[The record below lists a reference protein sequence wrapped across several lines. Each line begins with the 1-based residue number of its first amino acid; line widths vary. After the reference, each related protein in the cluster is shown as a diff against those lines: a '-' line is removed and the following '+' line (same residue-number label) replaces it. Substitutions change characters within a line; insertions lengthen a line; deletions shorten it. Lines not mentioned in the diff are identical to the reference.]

1 VFFACRCPCLIT
13 TTNTMDLALV
23 ILIQVLYA
31 VASLVLVSAGLAVI
45 FGMMKVINL
54 AHGEFM
60 MLGAYSVIGAL
71 KLGINL
77 WFAMLV
83 VAPICVGLVGVVLE
97 RLVIRR
103 LYGRMV
109 DTMLATWGLSL
120 LLVGI
125 VTSVAGNTTA
135 GVSAPLGSFTIGA
148 YSVSAYTLVIIGVA
162 TALALGIRW
171 VLLRTS
177 WGLIARGT
185 MQKPEMADA
194 LGISPSRVYSVTFA
208 VGAALSGLAGGLL
221 APLTGVVPTMG
232 AAFVAKAFITVIGGG
247 PAILAG
253 LVSASTLFGT
263 INQLATFA
271 TTPVIGEVA
280 LLLSAIVMLRLLPQG
295 ITGRF
300 FKRSL

>member
-1 VFFACRCPCLIT
+1 
-13 TTNTMDLALV
+13 MDLAV
-23 ILIQVLYA
+23 IVVIQVLYA
-31 VASLVLVSAGLAVI
+31 VASLVIISAGLAVI

-60 MLGAYSVIGAL
+60 MLGAYATIVANKAGL
-71 KLGINL
+71 NL
-77 WFAMLV
+77 WLAMFL
-83 VAPICVGLVGVVLE
+83 VAPVVVGLIGVLLE

-125 VTSVAGNTTA
+125 VTSIAGNTTA
-135 GVSAPLGSFTIGA
+135 GVSAPLGSFKIGA
-148 YSVSAYTLVIIGVA
+148 YSVSSYTLVIIAVA
-162 TALALGIRW
+162 VVLALAIRW

-185 MQKPEMADA
+185 MQKPDMANA
-194 LGISPSRVYSVTFA
+194 LGISPTRVYSVTFA
-208 VGAALSGLAGGLL
+208 VGAALSGLAGALL

-232 AAFVAKAFITVIGGG
+232 GAFVAKAFITVIGGG

-253 LVSASTLFGT
+253 LVSASTLFGA
-263 INQLATFA
+263 INQVATFV
-271 TTPVIGEVA
+271 TTPVFGEVA
-280 LLLSAIVMLRLLPQG
+280 LLFAAIVMLRLLPQG

-300 FKRSL
+300 FKGSL

>member
-1 VFFACRCPCLIT
+1 
-13 TTNTMDLALV
+13 MDLALV
-23 ILIQVLYA
+23 VLIQVLYA
-31 VASLVLVSAGLAVI
+31 VAGLVIVSAGLAVV

-60 MLGAYSVIGAL
+60 MLGAYATLGAL
-71 KLGINL
+71 KLGLNL
-77 WFAMLV
+77 WLAMLV
-83 VAPICVGLVGVVLE
+83 VAPLAVGLVGVLLE

-125 VTSVAGNTTA
+125 VTSLVGNTTA
-135 GVSAPLGSFTIGA
+135 GVSAPLGSFAVGA
-148 YSVSAYTLVIIGVA
+148 YSVSGYTLVIIAIAVV
-162 TALALGIRW
+162 LAAAIRW
-171 VLLRTS
+171 VLLRTP

-185 MQKPEMADA
+185 MQKPAMADA
-194 LGISPSRVYSVTFA
+194 LGIRPGRVYSVTFA

-232 AAFVAKAFITVIGGG
+232 GAFVAKAFITVIGGG

-263 INQLATFA
+263 INQLATFL

-280 LLLSAIVMLRLLPQG
+280 LLLAAIVMLRLLPQG

>member
-1 VFFACRCPCLIT
+1 
-13 TTNTMDLALV
+13 MDLALV
-23 ILIQVLYA
+23 VVIQILYA
-31 VASLVLVSAGLAVI
+31 VASLLIISSGLAVI

-54 AHGEFM
+54 AHGEFL
-60 MLGAYSVIGAL
+60 MLGAYATIGAI

-77 WFAMLV
+77 WVAIFL
-83 VAPICVGLVGVVLE
+83 VAPVAVGLVGIVLE

-125 VTSVAGNTTA
+125 VTSLVGNTTA
-135 GVSAPLGSFTIGA
+135 GVSTPLGNFAIGS
-148 YSVSAYTLVIIGVA
+148 YRVSVYTLVIIVVA
-162 TALALGIRW
+162 ILLALGLRW
-171 VLLRTS
+171 VLTRTQ

-185 MQKPEMADA
+185 MQNPAMADA

-208 VGAALSGLAGGLL
+208 SGAALSGLAGGLV

-232 AAFVAKAFITVIGGG
+232 GAFVAKAFITVIGGG
-247 PAILAG
+247 PALLAG
-253 LVSASTLFGT
+253 LVGASSLFGT
-263 INQLATFA
+263 INQAATFL
-271 TTPVIGEVA
+271 TTPVFGEVA
-280 LLLSAIVMLRLLPQG
+280 LLLAAIVMLRLLPQG

-300 FKRSL
+300 FKGSL

>member
-1 VFFACRCPCLIT
+1 
-13 TTNTMDLALV
+13 MELALV
-23 ILIQVLYA
+23 VALQVLYA
-31 VASLVLVSAGLAVI
+31 VAGLMIVSAGLAVI
-45 FGMMKVINL
+45 FGMMKVVNL

-60 MLGAYSVIGAL
+60 MLGAYATIGAL
-71 KLGINL
+71 RAGVNL
-77 WFAMLV
+77 WLAMLV
-83 VAPICVGLVGVVLE
+83 VAPITVGVVGVVLE

-120 LLVGI
+120 LLVG
-125 VTSVAGNTTA
+125 VMTSVAGNTTA
-135 GVSAPLGSFTIGA
+135 GVSAPLGSFRIGA
-148 YSVSAYTLVIIGVA
+148 YSISGYTLVIIAAAVVLAVA
-162 TALALGIRW
+162 IRW
-171 VLLRTS
+171 VLLRTP

-185 MQKPEMADA
+185 MQNPEMADA
-194 LGISPSRVYSVTFA
+194 LGISPGRVYSVTFA

-253 LVSASTLFGT
+253 LVGASTLFGA
-263 INQLATFA
+263 INQLATFL
-271 TTPVIGEVA
+271 TTPVLGEVA
-280 LLLSAIVMLRLLPQG
+280 LLLAAIVMLRLLPQG

-300 FKRSL
+300 FKGKL

>member
-1 VFFACRCPCLIT
+1 
-13 TTNTMDLALV
+13 MDLALV
-23 ILIQVLYA
+23 VAIQVLYA
-31 VASLVLVSAGLAVI
+31 VASLVIVSAGLAVI

-60 MLGAYSVIGAL
+60 MLGAYATIGAMH
-71 KLGINL
+71 LGVNL
-77 WFAMLV
+77 WLAIFL
-83 VAPICVGLVGVVLE
+83 VAPVCVGIVGVVLE

-125 VTSVAGNTTA
+125 VTSIAGNTTA
-135 GVSAPLGSFTIGA
+135 GVSAPLGSFSIGA
-148 YSVSAYTLVIIGVA
+148 YSVSGYTLVIIAVSVVL
-162 TALALGIRW
+162 ALAIRF
-171 VLLRTS
+171 VLLNTS

-185 MQKPEMADA
+185 MQNPDMANA

-208 VGAALSGLAGGLL
+208 IGAALSGLAGGLL

-253 LVSASTLFGT
+253 LVGASSLFGA

-271 TTPVIGEVA
+271 TTPVFGEVA
-280 LLLSAIVMLRLLPQG
+280 LLLAAIVMLRLLPHG

-300 FKRSL
+300 FKGSL

>member
-1 VFFACRCPCLIT
+1 
-13 TTNTMDLALV
+13 MDLALIV
-23 ILIQVLYA
+23 LIQVLYA
-31 VASLVLVSAGLAVI
+31 VASLVIISAGLAVI

-60 MLGAYSVIGAL
+60 MLGAYAVIAAL
-71 KLGINL
+71 KVGINL
-77 WFAMLV
+77 WVAMFI
-83 VAPICVGLVGVVLE
+83 VAPIAVGIVGVVLE
-97 RLVIRR
+97 RLIIRR

-135 GVSAPLGSFTIGA
+135 GVSAPLGSFSIGA
-148 YSVSAYTLVIIGVA
+148 YSVSGYTLVIIAVA
-162 TALALGIRW
+162 IVLSLAIRF
-171 VLLRTS
+171 VLTRTQF
-177 WGLIARGT
+177 GLIARGT
-185 MQKPEMADA
+185 MQKPDMANA
-194 LGISPSRVYSVTFA
+194 LGISPSRVYSITFA

-247 PAILAG
+247 PAILTG
-253 LVSASTLFGT
+253 LLGASSLFGA
-263 INQLATFA
+263 INQLATFV
-271 TTPVIGEVA
+271 TTPVLGEVA
-280 LLLSAIVMLRLLPQG
+280 LLLAAIIMLRLLPQG

-300 FKRSL
+300 FKGSL

>member
-1 VFFACRCPCLIT
+1 
-13 TTNTMDLALV
+13 MDLTLV
-23 ILIQVLYA
+23 VIIQVLYA
-31 VASLVLVSAGLAVI
+31 VASLVLISAGLAVI

-60 MLGAYSVIGAL
+60 MLGAYATIGAL
-71 KLGINL
+71 KLGVNL
-77 WFAMLV
+77 WVAMLL
-83 VAPICVGLVGVVLE
+83 VAPVAVGLVGMVLE

-135 GVSAPLGSFTIGA
+135 GVSAPLGSLSIGA
-148 YSVSAYTLVIIGVA
+148 YSVSGYTLVIIAVA
-162 TALALGIRW
+162 GLLALAIRW
-171 VLLRTS
+171 VLLHTAR
-177 WGLIARGT
+177 GLIARGT
-185 MQKPEMADA
+185 MQKPDMAIA

-232 AAFVAKAFITVIGGG
+232 GAFVAKAFITVIGGG

-253 LVSASTLFGT
+253 LVGASTLFGA
-263 INQLATFA
+263 INQLATFI
-271 TTPVIGEVA
+271 TTPVVGEVA
-280 LLLSAIVMLRLLPQG
+280 LLLTAIVMLRLLPQG

-300 FKRSL
+300 FKGSL

>member
-1 VFFACRCPCLIT
+1 
-13 TTNTMDLALV
+13 MDLV
-23 ILIQVLYA
+23 FVVFIQVLYA
-31 VASLVLVSAGLAVI
+31 VASLAIVSAGLAVV

-60 MLGAYSVIGAL
+60 MLGAYAVIAAL
-71 KLGINL
+71 HVGINL
-77 WFAMLV
+77 WIAIFI
-83 VAPICVGLVGVVLE
+83 VAPIAVGLIGVVLE

-135 GVSAPLGSFTIGA
+135 GVSAPLGSFSIGA
-148 YSVSAYTLVIIGVA
+148 YSVSGYTLVIIAVA
-162 TALALGIRW
+162 VVLAFVIRF
-171 VLLRTS
+171 VLTRTQF
-177 WGLIARGT
+177 GLIARGT
-185 MQKPEMADA
+185 MQKPDMANA

-208 VGAALSGLAGGLL
+208 VGAALSGLAGALM

-253 LVSASTLFGT
+253 LLGASTLFGA
-263 INQLATFA
+263 INQLATFV
-271 TTPVIGEVA
+271 TTPVLGEVA
-280 LLLSAIVMLRLLPQG
+280 LLVAAIVMLRLLPQG

-300 FKRSL
+300 FKGSL

>member
-1 VFFACRCPCLIT
+1 
-13 TTNTMDLALV
+13 MDLAAV
-23 ILIQVLYA
+23 VVIQVLYA
-31 VASLVLVSAGLAVI
+31 VAGLILISAGLAVI

-60 MLGAYSVIGAL
+60 MLGAYATIVANKAGL
-71 KLGINL
+71 NL
-77 WFAMLV
+77 WLAMFV
-83 VAPICVGLVGVVLE
+83 VAPVVVGLIGMVLE
-97 RLVIRR
+97 RLIIRR

-125 VTSVAGNTTA
+125 VTSIAGNTTA
-135 GVSAPLGSFTIGA
+135 GVSAPLGNFKVGA
-148 YSVSAYTLVIIGVA
+148 YSLSSYTLVIIAVA
-162 TALALGIRW
+162 VVLTLVIRW

-185 MQKPEMADA
+185 MQKPDMANA
-194 LGISPSRVYSVTFA
+194 LGISPTRVYSVTFA
-208 VGAALSGLAGGLL
+208 VGAALSGLAGALL

-253 LVSASTLFGT
+253 LISASALFGA
-263 INQLATFA
+263 INQVATFV
-271 TTPVIGEVA
+271 TTPVLGEVA
-280 LLLSAIVMLRLLPQG
+280 LLFTAVVMLRLLPQG

-300 FKRSL
+300 FKRFL

>member
-1 VFFACRCPCLIT
+1 
-13 TTNTMDLALV
+13 MDLAV
-23 ILIQVLYA
+23 IVVIQVLYA
-31 VASLVLVSAGLAVI
+31 VASLVIISAGLAVI

-60 MLGAYSVIGAL
+60 MLGAYSVIGAI

-77 WFAMLV
+77 WVAMLL
-83 VAPICVGLVGVVLE
+83 VAPVTVGLIGVVLE
-97 RLVIRR
+97 RLIIRR

-125 VTSVAGNTTA
+125 VTSIAGNTTA
-135 GVSAPLGSFTIGA
+135 GVSAPLGSFSVGA
-148 YSVSAYTLVIIGVA
+148 YSVSGYTLVIIAVA
-162 TALALGIRW
+162 VVLALAIRW
-171 VLLRTS
+171 VLLRTP

-185 MQKPEMADA
+185 MQKPDMANA

-253 LVSASTLFGT
+253 LVGASALFGA
-263 INQLATFA
+263 INQLATFV
-271 TTPVIGEVA
+271 TTPVFGEVA
-280 LLLSAIVMLRLLPQG
+280 LLVAAIVMLRLLPQG

-300 FKRSL
+300 FKGSL

>member
-1 VFFACRCPCLIT
+1 
-13 TTNTMDLALV
+13 MDLAAV
-23 ILIQVLYA
+23 VVIQVLYA
-31 VASLVLVSAGLAVI
+31 VASLVIISAGLAVI

-60 MLGAYSVIGAL
+60 MLGAYATIGAL

-77 WFAMLV
+77 WLAILL
-83 VAPICVGLVGVVLE
+83 VAPVAVGLVGVLLE
-97 RLVIRR
+97 RLIIRR

-135 GVSAPLGSFTIGA
+135 GVSAPLGSFSIGA
-148 YSVSAYTLVIIGVA
+148 YSVSGYTLVIIAVA
-162 TALALGIRW
+162 VLLALVLRW
-171 VLLRTS
+171 VLTRTA

-194 LGISPSRVYSVTFA
+194 LGISPSRVYAITFA
-208 VGAALSGLAGGLL
+208 VGAALSGLAGALL

-232 AAFVAKAFITVIGGG
+232 AAFVAKAFITVISGG
-247 PAILAG
+247 PAILVG
-253 LVSASTLFGT
+253 LVGASSLFGA
-263 INQLATFA
+263 INQLATFL
-271 TTPVIGEVA
+271 TTPVFGEVA
-280 LLLSAIVMLRLLPQG
+280 LLLAAIVLLRLLPQG

-300 FKRSL
+300 FKGSL

>member
-1 VFFACRCPCLIT
+1 
-13 TTNTMDLALV
+13 MDLAAV
-23 ILIQVLYA
+23 VVIQVLYA
-31 VASLVLVSAGLAVI
+31 VASLVIISAGLAVI

-60 MLGAYSVIGAL
+60 MLGAYATIGAL

-77 WFAMLV
+77 WLAILL
-83 VAPICVGLVGVVLE
+83 VAPLAVGLVGVLLE
-97 RLVIRR
+97 RLIIRR

-135 GVSAPLGSFTIGA
+135 GVSAPLGSFSIGA
-148 YSVSAYTLVIIGVA
+148 YSVSGYTLVIIAVA
-162 TALALGIRW
+162 VVLALVLRW
-171 VLLRTS
+171 VLTRTA

-194 LGISPSRVYSVTFA
+194 LGISPSRVYAITFA
-208 VGAALSGLAGGLL
+208 VGAALSGLAGALL

-232 AAFVAKAFITVIGGG
+232 AAFVAKAFITVISGG
-247 PAILAG
+247 PAILVG
-253 LVSASTLFGT
+253 LVGASSLFGA
-263 INQLATFA
+263 INQLATFL
-271 TTPVIGEVA
+271 TTPVFGEVA
-280 LLLSAIVMLRLLPQG
+280 LLVAAIVVLRLLPQG

-300 FKRSL
+300 FKGSL

>member
-1 VFFACRCPCLIT
+1 
-13 TTNTMDLALV
+13 MDLVAV
-23 ILIQVLYA
+23 VLIQVLYA
-31 VASLVLVSAGLAVI
+31 VASLVIVSAGLAVI

-60 MLGAYSVIGAL
+60 MLGAYATITAHG
-71 KLGINL
+71 LGLNL
-77 WFAMLV
+77 WLAMFI
-83 VAPICVGLVGVVLE
+83 VAPVAVGLIGVLLE

-135 GVSAPLGSFTIGA
+135 GVSAPLGSFSIGA
-148 YSVSAYTLVIIGVA
+148 YSVSGYTLVIIVVA
-162 TALALGIRW
+162 VVLALAIRW

-194 LGISPSRVYSVTFA
+194 LGISPGKVYSVTFA
-208 VGAALSGLAGGLL
+208 VGAALSGLAGALL

-232 AAFVAKAFITVIGGG
+232 GAFIAKAFITVIGGG

-253 LVSASTLFGT
+253 LVSASSLFGA
-263 INQLATFA
+263 INQVATFV
-271 TTPVIGEVA
+271 TTPVFGEVA
-280 LLLSAIVMLRLLPQG
+280 LLFAAIVMLRLLPQG

-300 FKRSL
+300 FKGSL

>member
-1 VFFACRCPCLIT
+1 
-13 TTNTMDLALV
+13 MDLLAIV
-23 ILIQVLYA
+23 VIQVLYA
-31 VASLVLVSAGLAVI
+31 IASLVLISAGLAVI

-60 MLGAYSVIGAL
+60 MLGAYTTITAN
-71 KLGINL
+71 KLGVNL
-77 WFAMLV
+77 WLAIFL
-83 VAPICVGLVGVVLE
+83 VAPITVGIIGVVLE

-125 VTSVAGNTTA
+125 VTSIAGNTTA
-135 GVSAPLGSFTIGA
+135 GVSAPLGNFTIGG
-148 YSVSAYTLVIIGVA
+148 YSVSGYTLVIIGVA
-162 TALALGIRW
+162 IGQALAIRW
-171 VLLRTS
+171 VLLRTQ

-185 MQKPEMADA
+185 MQNPQMANA
-194 LGISPSRVYSVTFA
+194 LGISPSYVYSVTFA
-208 VGAALSGLAGGLL
+208 VGAALSGLAGALL

-232 AAFVAKAFITVIGGG
+232 AAFVAKSFITVIGGG

-253 LVSASTLFGT
+253 LVSASSLFGA
-263 INQLATFA
+263 INQLATFV
-271 TTPVIGEVA
+271 TTPVFGEVA
-280 LLLSAIVMLRLLPQG
+280 LLVAAIVMLRLLPQG

-300 FKRSL
+300 FKGSL

>member
-1 VFFACRCPCLIT
+1 
-13 TTNTMDLALV
+13 MDLALV
-23 ILIQVLYA
+23 VLIQVLYA
-31 VASLVLVSAGLAVI
+31 VASLVIVSAGLAVI

-60 MLGAYSVIGAL
+60 MLGAYAVIAAL
-71 KLGINL
+71 KVGINL
-77 WFAMLV
+77 WIAIFV
-83 VAPICVGLVGVVLE
+83 VAPIAVGLVGVVLE

-135 GVSAPLGSFTIGA
+135 GVSAPLGSFSIGA
-148 YSVSAYTLVIIGVA
+148 YSVSGYTLVIIAVA
-162 TALALGIRW
+162 VALSLAIRF
-171 VLLRTS
+171 VLTRTQL
-177 WGLIARGT
+177 GLIARGT
-185 MQKPEMADA
+185 MQKPDMANA

-253 LVSASTLFGT
+253 LLGASTLFGA
-263 INQLATFA
+263 INQLATFV
-271 TTPVIGEVA
+271 TTPVLGEVA
-280 LLLSAIVMLRLLPQG
+280 LLVAAIVMLRLLPQG

-300 FKRSL
+300 FKGSL

>member
-1 VFFACRCPCLIT
+1 
-13 TTNTMDLALV
+13 MDLAV
-23 ILIQVLYA
+23 IVVIQVLYA
-31 VASLVLVSAGLAVI
+31 VASLVIISAGLAVI

-60 MLGAYSVIGAL
+60 MLGAYATIVANKAGL
-71 KLGINL
+71 NL
-77 WFAMLV
+77 WLAMFL
-83 VAPICVGLVGVVLE
+83 VAPVAVGLIGVVLE

-125 VTSVAGNTTA
+125 VTSIAGNTTA
-135 GVSAPLGSFTIGA
+135 GVSAPLGSFKIGA
-148 YSVSAYTLVIIGVA
+148 YSVSSYTLVIIAVA
-162 TALALGIRW
+162 VVLALAIRW

-185 MQKPEMADA
+185 MQKPDMANA
-194 LGISPSRVYSVTFA
+194 LGISPTRVYSVTFA
-208 VGAALSGLAGGLL
+208 VGAALSGLAGALL

-232 AAFVAKAFITVIGGG
+232 GAFVAKAFITVIGGG
-247 PAILAG
+247 PAILVG
-253 LVSASTLFGT
+253 LVSASTLFGA
-263 INQLATFA
+263 INQLATFV
-271 TTPVIGEVA
+271 TTPVFGEVA
-280 LLLSAIVMLRLLPQG
+280 LLFAAIVMLRLLPQG

-300 FKRSL
+300 FKGSL